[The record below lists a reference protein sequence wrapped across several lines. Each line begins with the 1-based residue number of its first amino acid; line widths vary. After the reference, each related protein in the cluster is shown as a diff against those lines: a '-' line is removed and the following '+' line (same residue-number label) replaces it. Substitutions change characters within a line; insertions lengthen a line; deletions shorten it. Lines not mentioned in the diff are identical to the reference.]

1 MGLLGD
7 LPGLNKKPE
16 AGAYEFND
24 NPDYNFDDFDDIE
37 GSGKS
42 KKSSSDK
49 YSNAMKQ
56 LDEFDNDQRDGFKV
70 EVKRPQGGKNKAV
83 PTSSGKKNKKNY
95 GSKFGWNNNEYGKEA
110 QDGDEDIEEDIQ
122 TERER
127 ESASGHY
134 DNKIESSL
142 GYQAGITVSQSLG
155 IDPSVDSLALDEYD
169 HIEVVEL

>member
-1 MGLLGD
+1 M
-7 LPGLNKKPE
+7 
-16 AGAYEFND
+16 
-24 NPDYNFDDFDDIE
+24 
-37 GSGKS
+37 
-42 KKSSSDK
+42 
-49 YSNAMKQ
+49 
-56 LDEFDNDQRDGFKV
+56 
-70 EVKRPQGGKNKAV
+70 

-95 GSKFGWNNNEYGKEA
+95 GSKFGWNNNEYGKE
-110 QDGDEDIEEDIQ
+110 GNEDEDIEEDIQ

-127 ESASGHY
+127 ESVSGHY

>member
-1 MGLLGD
+1 M
-7 LPGLNKKPE
+7 
-16 AGAYEFND
+16 
-24 NPDYNFDDFDDIE
+24 
-37 GSGKS
+37 
-42 KKSSSDK
+42 DK

-70 EVKRPQGGKNKAV
+70 EVKRPQSGKNKAN
-83 PTSSGKKNKKNY
+83 PSSSGKKNRKNF
-95 GSKFGWNNNEYGKEA
+95 GSKFGSNTNDNGRENF
-110 QDGDEDIEEDIQ
+110 DNDDDIEEDIQ
-122 TERER
+122 TEREK
-127 ESASGHY
+127 ESVSGNY